1 MGDGAYQPQ
10 SLDDLAADAGR
21 TDVRSDEG
29 RARVHGPQEERQAS
43 SAVRAGPEVAKY
55 PGRRDD
61 APGLIA
67 IQGCHGRS
75 DLLIRQR
82 TAVTHEHQKTK
93 ARAPISIAPNRISPE
108 A

>member
-1 MGDGAYQPQ
+1 MRDGAHQPQ
-10 SLDDLAADAGR
+10 TLDDIAAYAGGP
-21 TDVRSDEG
+21 DVRSDEG
-29 RARVHGPQEERQAS
+29 RTRVHDFQEERQAPA
-43 SAVRAGPEVAKY
+43 AVRAGPEVTKH

-61 APGLIA
+61 APGLIT
-67 IQGCHGRS
+67 IQGRHGRS

-93 ARAPISIAPNRISPE
+93 ARAPNSMAPNRISPE